1 MSNDRMPAGLMSSL
15 ALHGTAVAVMLLVA
29 YASSFDKKNETKTFE
44 LVAGEGDNFGATEAP
59 ALGTPD
65 GIKVNVPSVPVPKI
79 EIKPQPEPEPIK
91 PEPIRVVEPE
101 PVKPEPVKPEP
112 KKEAPKPDPKAT
124 PAKDAKAAP
133 PKEKTLTDQFRK
145 KAIVEESK
153 IKQRVLR
160 EKAAEQK
167 RLDKE
172 RADAAK
178 AAKLAAANAP
188 RVDAVGIA
196 KGVVGGSTANKTG
209 GAGGKALTRPDG
221 AVMEAYFSLLK
232 QQLLRNLDKP
242 VAVSDYLVVEMEFRL
257 NADGS
262 FSGVKV
268 IASSG
273 SPEFD
278 RAAIEAFRRLGKMPP
293 RPDKLNEVI
302 TMRINTKDLEGN

>member
-1 MSNDRMPAGLMSSL
+1 MPAGFMTSL
-15 ALHGTAVAVMLLVA
+15 ALHGAAVAVMLLVA
-29 YASSFDKKNETKTFE
+29 YASSFDKKTETKVFE

-59 ALGTPD
+59 ALGSPD
-65 GIKVNVPSVPVPKI
+65 GIKVNVPSVPAPKI
-79 EIKPQPEPEPIK
+79 EIKPQPEPEPVK
-91 PEPIRVVEPE
+91 PEPVKVVEPE

-112 KKEAPKPDPKAT
+112 KKEAPKPEPKT
-124 PAKDAKAAP
+124 PPTKDAKAAP
-133 PKEKTLTDQFRK
+133 PKEKTLTDQFRR

-160 EKAAEQK
+160 EKAAEAK
-167 RLDKE
+167 RLEKE

-221 AVMEAYFSLLK
+221 AVMDAYFAYLK
-232 QQLLRNLDKP
+232 QQLLKNLDKP
-242 VAVSDYLVVEMEFRL
+242 VGVSDTLVVEVEFRL

-268 IASSG
+268 TTSSG
-273 SPEFD
+273 SLEFD
-278 RAAIEAFRRLGKMPP
+278 RAAIEAFRRFGKMPP
-293 RPDKLNEVI
+293 RPDKLGEVV
-302 TMRINTKDLEGN
+302 TMRFTTKELEGN